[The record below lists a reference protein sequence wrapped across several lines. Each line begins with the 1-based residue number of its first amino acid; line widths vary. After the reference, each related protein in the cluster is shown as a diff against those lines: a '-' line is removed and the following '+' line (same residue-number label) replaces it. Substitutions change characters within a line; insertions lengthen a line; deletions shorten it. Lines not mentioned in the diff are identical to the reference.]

1 MNGDKKFYFSG
12 CFFES
17 FVVHYVKG
25 TKDTDFLAGKE
36 VKK

>member
-1 MNGDKKFYFSG
+1 MKAGKKISFSG